1 MCGDMATFANYA
13 PIIRNKASAF
23 IFTGQVPRVELP
35 LWYAAADIG
44 IMPSYSEPFG
54 YSAIEMADRGLPVI
68 VSDGTALADM
78 YHEGENAFVAKIGD
92 DVTKTDVFANEI
104 ALAIARALDSPRSTI
119 RRLKKRN
126 NELIDTCYSSATMRD
141 GYLSMLRSIV

>member
-1 MCGDMATFANYA
+1 
-13 PIIRNKASAF
+13 
-23 IFTGQVPRVELP
+23 
-35 LWYAAADIG
+35 
-44 IMPSYSEPFG
+44 
-54 YSAIEMADRGLPVI
+54 
-68 VSDGTALADM
+68 M